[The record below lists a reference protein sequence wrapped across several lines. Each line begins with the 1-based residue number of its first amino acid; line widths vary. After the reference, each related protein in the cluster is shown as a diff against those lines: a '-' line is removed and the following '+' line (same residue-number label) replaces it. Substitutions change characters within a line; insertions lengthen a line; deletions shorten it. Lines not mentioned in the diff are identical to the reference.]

1 MRVLVVFLKRK
12 SRMKKWIY
20 IVLIS
25 MIMIAGFFGYLYYQ
39 ETLPVE
45 DLVYGDLEAPVEIV
59 NYTSFQCPPCA
70 MFHATY
76 GEVLEKYMD
85 SGDVKLVL
93 KAVDLDKF
101 EYDEVIYKHLTD
113 DQLIDYVELSK
124 IYAKQDEWYSLDSKE
139 EVINFLSLNEDKNQ
153 DLDRQIKQNSKE
165 RVKLGIKGVPTT
177 FINGKE
183 MELGITAEEFEAQ
196 ILSLLEE

>member
-1 MRVLVVFLKRK
+1 M
-12 SRMKKWIY
+12 
-20 IVLIS
+20 
-25 MIMIAGFFGYLYYQ
+25 
-39 ETLPVE
+39 T
-45 DLVYGDLEAPVEIV
+45 
-59 NYTSFQCPPCA
+59 
-70 MFHATY
+70 
-76 GEVLEKYMD
+76 
-85 SGDVKLVL
+85 
-93 KAVDLDKF
+93 
-101 EYDEVIYKHLTD
+101 
-113 DQLIDYVELSK
+113 DYVELSK

-139 EVINFLSLNEDKNQ
+139 EVISFLGLNEDKSR

>member
-1 MRVLVVFLKRK
+1 
-12 SRMKKWIY
+12 MKKRFIL
-20 IVLIS
+20 IVLLILGG
-25 MIMIAGFFGYLYYQ
+25 IALFIYKWQ
-39 ETLPVE
+39 TTPIV
-45 DLVYGDLEAPVEIV
+45 DLVYGNLDAPIEII

-70 MFHATY
+70 MFHETY
-76 GEVLEKYMD
+76 GEVLEKYINN
-85 SGDVKLVL
+85 GDVQLVI

-101 EYDEVIYKHLTD
+101 EYDEIIYKHLTN
-113 DQLIDYVELSK
+113 DQLTDYVELSK

-139 EVINFLSLNEDKNQ
+139 EVISFLGLNEDKSQ

>member
-1 MRVLVVFLKRK
+1 
-12 SRMKKWIY
+12 MKKWTY
-20 IVLIS
+20 ILLIP
-25 MIMIAGFFGYLYYQ
+25 IIVIVGFSGYLYYQ

-45 DLVYGDLEAPVEIV
+45 DLVYGDLEASIEIV

-70 MFHATY
+70 MFHETY
-76 GEVLEKYMD
+76 GAVLEKYMD
-85 SGDVKLVL
+85 SGDIKLVL

-113 DQLIDYVELSK
+113 NQLTDYVELSK

-139 EVINFLSLNEDKNQ
+139 EVISFLGLNEDKSR

-183 MELGITAEEFEAQ
+183 MELGITTEEFEAQ

>member
-1 MRVLVVFLKRK
+1 
-12 SRMKKWIY
+12 MKKWIY
-20 IVLIS
+20 ILLIP
-25 MIMIAGFFGYLYYQ
+25 IIVIVGFCGYLYYQ
-39 ETLPVE
+39 ATLPVE
-45 DLVYGDLEAPVEIV
+45 DLVYGDLEAPIEIV

-70 MFHATY
+70 MFHETY

-85 SGDVKLVL
+85 NGDVKLVI

-101 EYDEVIYKHLTD
+101 EYDEVIYKHLTN
-113 DQLIDYVELSK
+113 DQLVDYRELAQ
-124 IYAKQDEWYSLDSKE
+124 IYAKQDEWYLLDSKE
-139 EVINFLSLNEDKNQ
+139 EVISFLGLNEDKSQ

-183 MELGITAEEFEAQ
+183 MELGITADELEAQ

>member
-1 MRVLVVFLKRK
+1 
-12 SRMKKWIY
+12 MKKWIY
-20 IVLIS
+20 IVLIP
-25 MIMIAGFFGYLYYQ
+25 IIVIAGFCGYLYYQ
-39 ETLPVE
+39 ETFPVE
-45 DLVYGDLEAPVEIV
+45 NLVYGDLEAPIEIV

-70 MFHATY
+70 RFHATY
-76 GEVLEKYMD
+76 GEVLEKYID
-85 SGDVKLVL
+85 NGAVQLVL
-93 KAVDLDKF
+93 KAVDLDQF
-101 EYDEVIYKHLTD
+101 EYDEIIYKHLTN
-113 DQLIDYVELSK
+113 DQLTDYVELSK

-139 EVINFLSLNEDKNQ
+139 EVISFLGLNEDKSR

-183 MELGITAEEFEAQ
+183 MELGITAEELEKQ

>member
-1 MRVLVVFLKRK
+1 
-12 SRMKKWIY
+12 MKEWFY
-20 IVLIS
+20 ILLIPI
-25 MIMIAGFFGYLYYQ
+25 IMIVGFCGYLYYQ
-39 ETLPVE
+39 ENLPVE

-70 MFHATY
+70 MFHERYASI
-76 GEVLEKYMD
+76 LEKYID

-101 EYDEVIYKHLTD
+101 EYDEVIYKHLTN
-113 DQLIDYVELSK
+113 DQLTDYVELSK
-124 IYAKQDEWYSLDSKE
+124 IYAKQDEWYSLENKE
-139 EVINFLSLNEDKNQ
+139 EVISFLGLNEDKSR
-153 DLDRQIKQNSKE
+153 DLERQIKQNSKE
-165 RVKLGIKGVPTT
+165 RVELGIKGVPTT

-183 MELGITAEEFEAQ
+183 MELGITSEEFEAQ

>member
-1 MRVLVVFLKRK
+1 M
-12 SRMKKWIY
+12 
-20 IVLIS
+20 IV
-25 MIMIAGFFGYLYYQ
+25 GFCGYVYYQ
-39 ETLPVE
+39 GTLPVE
-45 DLVYGDLEAPVEIV
+45 DLVYGNLDAPIEII

-70 MFHATY
+70 MFHETY

-85 SGDVKLVL
+85 NGDVKLVL

-196 ILSLLEE
+196 ILSLLDEQ

>member
-1 MRVLVVFLKRK
+1 MRKWSYVLV
-12 SRMKKWIY
+12 IP
-20 IVLIS
+20 I
-25 MIMIAGFFGYLYYQ
+25 IMIAGFFGYAYYQ
-39 ETLPVE
+39 GTLPVE
-45 DLVYGDLEAPVEIV
+45 SLVYGEVEAPVEIV

-70 MFHATY
+70 SFHEIY

-101 EYDEVIYKHLTD
+101 EYDEVIYNHLID
-113 DQLIDYVELSK
+113 DQLADYSELSK
-124 IYAKQDEWYSLDSKE
+124 IYATQDEWYSLESEE
-139 EVINFLSLNEDKNQ
+139 EVIGFLGLNKSKNR
-153 DLDRQIKQNSKE
+153 DLARQIKQNSKE

-196 ILSLLEE
+196 ILSLLDEQ